1 MELGRRRVAGKRI
14 GDHQVGIYKKLR
26 TSHGQEVAAAK
37 AGISVRSARRLD
49 GKEALPSQRDART
62 WRTRADPFEAVWQ
75 SEIVPMLEASPAL
88 TATTLLEEVQR
99 RHPGK
104 YDDALLRTLQR
115 RVRTWGAS
123 HGVERE
129 VFFAQAH
136 PPGRLGLSDFTHAAM
151 LQVTVGGVALL
162 HLLYQFALAY
172 SGWRYVEVV
181 LGGES
186 FVALSSGL
194 QNAVWM
200 MGGVPDEH
208 RTDSLAAAFNNKA
221 EHELLTRR
229 YEALCMHYGMR
240 PSRNNLGVSHENGS
254 IESRQNSLKL
264 TLEQALL
271 LRGHRDFADLDAYRR
286 FVAEVFGRLNA
297 RVARKFNEERSLLRA
312 LPVRRSSD
320 YEEVDAR
327 VTKYGTMTVKKV
339 LYSAPSR
346 LVGHRLKV
354 RVYSEKLECWLG
366 NVCVLELRRG
376 QPDGA
381 NGRGK
386 VVDYRHL
393 LPALKRKPGALARSV
408 LRDALFPRT
417 EYRQMW
423 EQLKERLPEAGA
435 CRLMVG
441 LLDLAGNGGC
451 EAELAQRL
459 VPLLAAGALP
469 DLEQLRQELAPRPGL
484 YPSVTV
490 RLPALA
496 SYDRLLEAA

>member
-1 MELGRRRVAGKRI
+1 MAGKRI

-26 TSHGQEVAAAK
+26 TKLGQEVAAAK
-37 AGISVRSARRLD
+37 TGISVRSARRID
-49 GKEALPSQRDART
+49 ASEALPSQREARS
-62 WRTRADPFEAVWQ
+62 WRTRTDPFEAVWE
-75 SEIVPMLEASPAL
+75 SELVPMLAAAPAL
-88 TATTLLEEVQR
+88 TATTLLEEIQR
-99 RHPGK
+99 RYPGQ

-115 RVRTWGAS
+115 RVRTWSAS
-123 HGVERE
+123 YGKERE
-129 VFFAQAH
+129 VFFAQVH
-136 PPGRLGLSDFTHAAM
+136 PPGRLGLSDFTHAAV
-151 LQVTVGGVALL
+151 LQVTIAGAALL

-186 FVALSSGL
+186 FMALSSGL
-194 QNAVWM
+194 QNAAWM
-200 MGGVPDEH
+200 MGGVPEEH

-221 EHELLTRR
+221 EQELLTRR
-229 YEALCMHYGMR
+229 YDALCQHYGMR

-254 IESRQNSLKL
+254 IESRQGTLKR
-264 TLEQALL
+264 TMEQALL
-271 LRGHRDFADLDAYRR
+271 LRGHRDFADLDAYRL
-286 FVAEVFGRLNA
+286 FVAEVFGRLNG
-297 RVARKFNEERSLLRA
+297 RVTRKFNEERAMLMA
-312 LPVRRSSD
+312 LPARRSSD

-327 VTKYGTMTVKKV
+327 VTKYCTMTVKKV
-339 LYSAPSR
+339 LYTAPSR

-354 RVYSEKLECWLG
+354 RVFAERLECWLG

-376 QPDGA
+376 QPDPVS
-381 NGRGK
+381 GRGK

-423 EQLKERLPEAGA
+423 VHLKDCLPEAQA

-451 EAELAQRL
+451 EAQLAQRL
-459 VPLLAAGALP
+459 AVLLAAGEMP
-469 DLEQLRQELAPRPGL
+469 DLEELQQEMAPRPAQC
-484 YPSVTV
+484 PIVTV
-490 RLPALA
+490 VLPTLA
-496 SYDRLLEAA
+496 SYDCLLEAA

>member
-1 MELGRRRVAGKRI
+1 MAGKRI

-26 TSHGQEVAAAK
+26 TKLGQEVAAAK

-49 GKEALPSQRDART
+49 STEVLPSQREART
-62 WRTRADPFEAVWQ
+62 WRTRTDPFDAVWQ
-75 SEIVPMLEASPAL
+75 SELVPMLEAAPAL
-88 TATTLLEEVQR
+88 TAMTLLEEIQR
-99 RHPGK
+99 RYPGQ
-104 YDDALLRTLQR
+104 YENALLRTLQR

-123 HGVERE
+123 YGKERE
-129 VFFAQAH
+129 VFFAQTH
-136 PPGRLGLSDFTHAAM
+136 PPGRLGLSDFTHTTV
-151 LQVTVGGVALL
+151 LQVTVAGTTLS

-186 FVALSSGL
+186 FMALSSGL
-194 QNAVWM
+194 QNAAWM
-200 MGGVPDEH
+200 MGGVPEEH
-208 RTDSLAAAFNNKA
+208 RTDSLAAAFRNKA

-229 YEALCMHYGMR
+229 YDELCKHYGMR
-240 PSRNNLGVSHENGS
+240 PSRNNLGVSHENGA
-254 IESRQNSLKL
+254 IESRQGTLKR
-264 TLEQALL
+264 TMEQALL

-297 RVARKFNEERSLLRA
+297 RIARKFNEERAMLRA
-312 LPVRRSSD
+312 LPVRRNSD

-339 LYSAPSR
+339 LYTAPSR
-346 LVGHRLKV
+346 LVGYRLKV
-354 RVYSEKLECWLG
+354 RVYGDKLTCWLG

-376 QPDGA
+376 QLDPIS
-381 NGRGK
+381 GRGK

-408 LRDALFPRT
+408 LRDELFPRT

-423 EQLKERLPEAGA
+423 AQLKDRLPEASA

-459 VPLLAAGALP
+459 ARLLVSGELP
-469 DLEQLRQELAPRPGL
+469 DLEQLQQEMAPRPAL
-484 YPSVTV
+484 YPTVTV
-490 RLPALA
+490 VLPELA
-496 SYDRLLEAA
+496 SYDLLLAAA